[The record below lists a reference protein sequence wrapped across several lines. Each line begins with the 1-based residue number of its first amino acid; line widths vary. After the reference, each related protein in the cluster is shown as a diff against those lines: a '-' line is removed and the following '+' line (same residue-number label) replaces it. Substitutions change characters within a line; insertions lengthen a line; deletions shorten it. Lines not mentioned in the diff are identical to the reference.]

1 MIMSTKPNLLFSQPD
16 TIAIARVPTVTFNTW
31 RKRNGLFP
39 RTTADKSWNYYTGP
53 EVMVART
60 VAIMSRAGLS
70 PKVAIKAAMDLLP
83 EFERVWEDTYRLMAG
98 VTAVLVEDRE
108 TDALKWVFC
117 TRDEDLA
124 NVLRGTE
131 TKTPLGISLFI
142 PRVVNE
148 VMVGMHKV
156 GGTDNPSFH
165 ELYEKVSPAPFDGGK
180 P

>member
-39 RTTADKSWNYYTGP
+39 RTTADKSLNYYTCP

-98 VTAVLVEDRE
+98 VTAVLVE
-108 TDALKWVFC
+108 ALQQSGQLVPKVQY
-117 TRDEDLA
+117 TTGVEGEDF
-124 NVLRGTE
+124 TE
-131 TKTPLGISLFI
+131 LL
-142 PRVVNE
+142 
-148 VMVGMHKV
+148 
-156 GGTDNPSFH
+156 
-165 ELYEKVSPAPFDGGK
+165 DGGVVD
-180 P
+180 